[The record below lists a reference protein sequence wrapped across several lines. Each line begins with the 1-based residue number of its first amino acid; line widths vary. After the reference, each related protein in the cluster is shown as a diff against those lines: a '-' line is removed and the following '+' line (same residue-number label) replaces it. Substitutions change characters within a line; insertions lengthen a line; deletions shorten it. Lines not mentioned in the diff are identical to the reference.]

1 MNDIDLFW
9 VTDDNGQK
17 IQMEAVAIYSME
29 VTGYNYI
36 IYRNIEQTDYYIAK
50 FKDDDIENMI
60 TELDDKE
67 YSYANIVLNE
77 VM

>member
-17 IQMEAVAIYSME
+17 TQMEAVAIYSME

-36 IYRNIEQTDYYIAK
+36 IYRNIIQ
-50 FKDDDIENMI
+50 
-60 TELDDKE
+60 
-67 YSYANIVLNE
+67 
-77 VM
+77 

>member
-17 IQMEAVAIYSME
+17 TQMEAVAIYSME